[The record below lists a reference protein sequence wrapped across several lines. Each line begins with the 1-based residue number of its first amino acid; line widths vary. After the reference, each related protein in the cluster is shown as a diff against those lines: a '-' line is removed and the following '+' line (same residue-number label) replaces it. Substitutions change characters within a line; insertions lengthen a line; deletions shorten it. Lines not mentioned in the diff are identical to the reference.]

1 MERKSKYICEYCNN
15 EFSHRQN
22 MTNHQRKAKY
32 CLKLQGI
39 ESVEDFKC
47 DSCDKSFTQKITL
60 ERHLNICKTFDISKK
75 NTKTISEYD
84 KKINDMKS
92 EYDKKINIMESEKK
106 VSDERIR
113 SFKEQLC
120 QKDDVIKHLQDK
132 LAGIAEKAASRPTTS
147 NSTTN
152 NRAIFINQRLENLDC
167 LDFDKIKDNLDSF
180 TLEYHRQG
188 AEGYGKHALKEVFNN
203 KLVCTDQSRN
213 KFKFKDKHGN
223 IVEDVGL
230 VKCMEAYVD
239 AYKMKAYEIAQD
251 HYQELA
257 KQFSEKEMDTC
268 PTMEWVIAFAQFKY
282 HNDTAFCRD
291 IVDYMKKNC
300 NDDQKDRKNSGVV
313 VV

>member
-1 MERKSKYICEYCNN
+1 MKKSIEKNKFICEFCNN
-15 EFSHRQN
+15 EFTLKQNLLSHQ
-22 MTNHQRKAKY
+22 TKTKY
-32 CLKLQGI
+32 CLKIQGTDTI
-39 ESVEDFKC
+39 EDY
-47 DSCDKSFTQKITL
+47 SCKGCNKVFNHKHTHDKHIKIC
-60 ERHLNICKTFDISKK
+60 IKK
-75 NTKTISEYD
+75 NVSESNN
-84 KKINDMKS
+84 KIIF
-92 EYDKKINIMESEKK
+92 EYEKKINIMS
-106 VSDERIR
+106 ERIR
-113 SFKEQLC
+113 LQDIQITES
-120 QKDDVIKHLQDK
+120 KDVYEKRISYLEDK
-132 LAGIAEKAASRPTTS
+132 LAGIAEKAASRPT
-147 NSTTN
+147 TTN

-180 TLEYHRQG
+180 TIEYHRQG

-223 IVEDVGL
+223 IIEDVGL

-300 NDDQKDRKNSGVV
+300 NDDPKDKNVLRI
-313 VV
+313 

>member
-1 MERKSKYICEYCNN
+1 MKKRSDNNKLICEYCKN
-15 EFSHRQN
+15 EFG
-22 MTNHQRKAKY
+22 TNTNLITHQRKAKY
-32 CLKLQGI
+32 CLKIQGSDTI
-39 ESVEDFKC
+39 KDYKC
-47 DSCDKSFTQKITL
+47 KGCKKVFNHKHTYEKHINLCSLLDISNSNEIIISELKNK
-60 ERHLNICKTFDISKK
+60 LNIK
-75 NTKTISEYD
+75 
-84 KKINDMKS
+84 
-92 EYDKKINIMESEKK
+92 
-106 VSDERIR
+106 DERIR
-113 SFKEQLC
+113 SLELQISDI
-120 QKDDVIKHLQDK
+120 KDDNKHLQNK
-132 LAGIAEKAASRPTTS
+132 LAGIAEKAASRPT
-147 NSTTN
+147 NTTNTTNN
-152 NRAIFINQRLENLDC
+152 NRAIFINQRLEKLDR

-180 TLEYHRQG
+180 TIEYHRQG
-188 AEGYGKHALKEVFNN
+188 AEGYGKHALKEVFKN

-300 NDDQKDRKNSGVV
+300 NDDDEKKNMSIVEV
-313 VV
+313 

>member
-1 MERKSKYICEYCNN
+1 MKSNLNENKFICEYCDN
-15 EFSHRQN
+15 EFVSKTN
-22 MTNHQRKAKY
+22 MTNHQRRAKY
-32 CLKLQGI
+32 CLKLQGT
-39 ESVEDFKC
+39 SNCGHDFKC
-47 DSCDKSFTQKITL
+47 EGCDKVFNHKNGYQYHIK
-60 ERHLNICKTFDISKK
+60 ICKSIDISKNYNEIILEYK
-75 NTKTISEYD
+75 NKLNILVSE
-84 KKINDMKS
+84 
-92 EYDKKINIMESEKK
+92 NIMLKQQLIDSKK
-106 VSDERIR
+106 DN
-113 SFKEQLC
+113 
-120 QKDDVIKHLQDK
+120 KDLQDK
-132 LAGIAEKAASRPTTS
+132 LAGIAEKAASRPTYS
-147 NSTTN
+147 STN

-300 NDDQKDRKNSGVV
+300 NDDQKMRNSGNVITV
-313 VV
+313 

>member
-1 MERKSKYICEYCNN
+1 MKNNSDNLNICEYCNN
-15 EFSHRQN
+15 EFASKTN
-22 MTNHQRKAKY
+22 LTNHQRKAIY
-32 CLKLQGI
+32 CLKLQGSD
-39 ESVEDFKC
+39 SVVDYICSSGCNKKFSTK
-47 DSCDKSFTQKITL
+47 QN
-60 ERHLNICKTFDISKK
+60 LNIHNKICKSIDISKK
-75 NTKTISEYD
+75 YKDLITELKNKII
-84 KKINDMKS
+84 INDS
-92 EYDKKINIMESEKK
+92 ESKNK
-106 VSDERIR
+106 DEQIL
-113 SFKEQLC
+113 SLKQQLIDS
-120 QKDDVIKHLQDK
+120 KNDNKHLQDK
-132 LAGIAEKAASRPTTS
+132 LAGIAEKAASRPTTT

-152 NRAIFINQRLENLDC
+152 NRAIFINQRLEKLDR
-167 LDFDKIKDNLDSF
+167 LDFDKIKDNIDSF
-180 TLEYHRQG
+180 TIEYHRQG
-188 AEGYGKHALKEVFNN
+188 AEGYGKHALKEVFKN

-300 NDDQKDRKNSGVV
+300 NDEDRSMSLVEV
-313 VV
+313 